1 MFKHFLIPIVP
12 EPCSEHAAYMGLE
25 FAKAVNAR
33 VTFAYVMTK
42 MDTTTYGNG
51 VLKTWSDHAR
61 EIGLVCDEMLIHGS
75 DGHIGDLI
83 AKEAQQKD
91 YDLIVMGT
99 HARAGLNR
107 LLMGSVSERVV
118 RIAKIPVL
126 VSRAEKVTGKFQRIL
141 VPIDT
146 EPNSQFALLDAKKLA
161 LELQAKLHI
170 VHVIPAVPVPLGD
183 PVGAFTA
190 FDYAGLAKSFEE
202 AGQQAVQAALEA
214 TKELQP
220 TRTLLYANT
229 ERIENLLVQTAKD
242 VHADLIVMSTH
253 ARSGF
258 DRLLLGSVAEG
269 VVHRS
274 SVPALLLRPTP
285 TQILENSVSTQAQAH

>member
-12 EPCSEHAAYMGLE
+12 EPCSENAARMGLE
-25 FAKAVNAR
+25 FAKAMKAR
-33 VTFAYVMTK
+33 VTFAYVMSK
-42 MDTTTYGNG
+42 MDTTTYGHG
-51 VLKTWSDHAR
+51 VLKTWSNHAL
-61 EIGLVCDEMLIHGS
+61 EYGVLSDEMLIGGM
-75 DGHIGDLI
+75 DGHIGDVI
-83 AKEAQQKD
+83 VKETLQKD

-99 HARAGLNR
+99 HARSGLNR
-107 LLMGSVSERVV
+107 LLMGSVTERVV
-118 RIAKIPVL
+118 RTTKIPVL
-126 VSRAEKVTGKFQRIL
+126 VSRAENTIGKFQRIL

-146 EPNSQFALLDAKKLA
+146 EPNSQLALLEAKKLA

-202 AGQQAVQAALEA
+202 AGQKAVNDAMEA
-214 TKELQP
+214 SKELQP
-220 TRTLLYANT
+220 TRTLLFANT
-229 ERIENLLVQTAKD
+229 ERIENLLVQSAKD
-242 VHADLIVMSTH
+242 AHADLIVMSTH

-274 SVPALLLRPTP
+274 SVPVLLLRAIPKDNMRAL
-285 TQILENSVSTQAQAH
+285 IVVLVLAR